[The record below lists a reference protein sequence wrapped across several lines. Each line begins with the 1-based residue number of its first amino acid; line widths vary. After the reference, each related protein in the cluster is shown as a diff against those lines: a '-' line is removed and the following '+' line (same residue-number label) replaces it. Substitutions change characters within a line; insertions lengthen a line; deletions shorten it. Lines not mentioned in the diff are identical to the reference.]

1 MKMKTTNENLKFYLN
16 LVNKHLAKK
25 IKLYEAY
32 GNTYIKTESGND
44 TVFCGTKKQVYDFLV
59 GLERVLNEQI

>member
-1 MKMKTTNENLKFYLN
+1 MKTTNENLKFYLN
-16 LVNKHLAKK
+16 LVNQHLAKK

-32 GNTYIKTESGND
+32 GNVYVKKEIGND